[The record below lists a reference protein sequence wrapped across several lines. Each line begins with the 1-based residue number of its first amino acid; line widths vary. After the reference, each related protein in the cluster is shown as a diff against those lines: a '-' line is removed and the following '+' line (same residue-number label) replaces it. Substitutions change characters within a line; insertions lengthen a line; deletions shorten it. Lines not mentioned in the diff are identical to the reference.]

1 MVCIFADAPPT
12 RAAALRP
19 LAERLLGGNTD
30 RWVRSLDL
38 VVPHRTLRRLM
49 VQDVALEALLTVSP
63 VVFAIDPEVSAG
75 FRLGPGPIARLA
87 PALLVEPRPLAV
99 AARVCIELALARNDA
114 ERAAAHRFAALLGR
128 HLNDRERV
136 VAGVASF
143 TDTGAGGQLSQPLED
158 LLVSGGDSR
167 LAVDPLTGM
176 NRYGTSPVPRP
187 EAIQFSSSTA
197 STISDYAFW
206 FADLVRSTCLQ
217 RLYDGDED
225 ELATRD
231 RLADQLQ
238 AEIRRLL
245 RLAEDEAE
253 VILCASGTDS
263 EALAVLLGLG
273 ATDRPLTNILI
284 APEESGRGVSS
295 AGAGRYFDHWS
306 QTGNRVDKGEPI
318 WPHRRI
324 TAEAVSIRD
333 HQGKERSADD
343 VAAEVSKLVDRAL
356 SDENHVIV
364 HQLLSSKTGLILPD
378 RACLERIKAVAPERI
393 DIVVDSCQVRTPL
406 ERLGELVRHGWMVQ
420 ISGSKSFTGPPF
432 SGALIVPTTM
442 RNRRDRVAVLLQ
454 RSADAT
460 DRSDWPQHWRSAL
473 PPAERCPSFGP
484 LFRWMAAL
492 VEVTLLEALPVDGCW
507 IAYDR
512 FRSALDARIRAS
524 ERLVP
529 LADRSDDPAGED
541 ATALDFSSRSIISF
555 AVADP
560 TDSRCKDEATL
571 LSFDDCQLLFEML
584 NRDLSDHC
592 KSASARE
599 RALLAVPAHIGQP
612 VALRSDAYSV
622 LRLVIGARF
631 FTIVGFGP
639 RGSENVALL
648 GEIADAV
655 RAIDKL
661 ELLLQY
667 WSDLRPANIHDR

>member
-1 MVCIFADAPPT
+1 MARVFADAPPT

-19 LAERLLGGNTD
+19 LAERLLGVNAD
-30 RWVRSLDL
+30 RRWVRNLDL
-38 VVPHRTLRRLM
+38 VVPHRTLRRVM

-63 VVFAIDPEVSAG
+63 VVFAIDPEVRSG

-87 PALLVEPRPLAV
+87 PTLLVEPKPLAV
-99 AARVCIELALARNDA
+99 AARVCIEFALARNDA
-114 ERAAAHRFAALLGR
+114 ERAAVHRFAALLGR
-128 HLNDRERV
+128 RLNDRERV

-143 TDTGAGGQLSQPLED
+143 TEAVAGGQLAQPLED

-176 NRYGTSPVPRP
+176 NRYGTSPIPRP

-206 FADLVRSTCLQ
+206 FAELVRSTCLR

-225 ELATRD
+225 ECATRD
-231 RLADQLQ
+231 WLADQLQ

-245 RLAEDEAE
+245 RLAEEEAD

-263 EALAVLLGLG
+263 ESLAVLLGLG
-273 ATDRPLTNILI
+273 ATDRALTNILV
-284 APEESGRGVSS
+284 APEESGRGVWS

-306 QTGNRVDKGEPI
+306 QTGSRVDKGAPI

-324 TAEAVSIRD
+324 TAEAVTIRD
-333 HQGKERSADD
+333 HQGKERSEED
-343 VAAEVSKLVDRAL
+343 VAAEITKLVERAL
-356 SDENHVIV
+356 SAENHVIV
-364 HQLLSSKTGLILPD
+364 HQLLSSKTGLVLPD
-378 RACLERIKAVAPERI
+378 RASLERIKERAPERI
-393 DIVVDSCQVRTPL
+393 DIVVDSCQMRTPL
-406 ERLGELVRHGWMVQ
+406 ERLGERVRHGWMVQ

-442 RNRRDRVAVLLQ
+442 RNRRERVAALLE
-454 RSADAT
+454 RSPDVT
-460 DRSDWPQHWRSAL
+460 DRSDWPPHWRSAL
-473 PPAERCPSFGP
+473 PPAGQCASFGP
-484 LFRWMAAL
+484 LFRWIAAL
-492 VEVTLLEALPVDGCW
+492 VEVTLLEALPVDDCW

-524 ERLVP
+524 DRLVP
-529 LADRSDDPAGED
+529 LADRSSGDAADED

-560 TDSRCKDEATL
+560 ADRRCKHEARL
-571 LSFDDCQLLFEML
+571 LSFEDCQRLFEML

-592 KSASARE
+592 KNASARE
-599 RALLAVPAHIGQP
+599 RALLSVPAHIGQP

-631 FTIVGFGP
+631 FTFVGFGP

-648 GEIADAV
+648 GEIADAA

-661 ELLLQY
+661 EILLKYWHDLQY
-667 WSDLRPANIHDR
+667 NNK